1 MSRKP
6 ASASK
11 RPQRKAPA
19 PRKAARKTGA
29 RRRESASVGRRLAAM
44 GAGGLTILGLVAVL
58 VVAGALWIYQGPGPA
73 ARSGEV
79 TNVVLRRGASL
90 PEIASALEQA
100 GVIRSSSLFLTA
112 AQTTGAAR
120 RLKAGEYEFPS
131 RASLRQVLARI
142 RDGKIVRHQ
151 VTIAEGLTSDMVVD
165 ILMRAPELTGTVPT
179 PPEGSILPE
188 TYQVERGE
196 DRAAVLQR
204 MMDDRDEL
212 LDALWAKRQPDL
224 PFKTKE
230 EAVTLASIVEKE
242 TGVASERPR
251 VAAVFINRLRQGMHL
266 GSDPTIIYGLT
277 RGRPLGRGILLSELQ
292 RQTPYNT
299 YLIDGLPPTPIAN
312 PGRAALAAVLDPP
325 KSNELYFVADGT
337 GGHVFAATYEE
348 HERNVVKWRQVER
361 SKAAA
366 RTPSQAPVGAG
377 G

>member
-1 MSRKP
+1 VSRKP

-11 RPQRKAPA
+11 GPQRKAPA
-19 PRKAARKTGA
+19 PRKAPRKTGA

-90 PEIASALEQA
+90 PEIASTLEQA

-251 VAAVFINRLRQGMHL
+251 VAAVFINRLRQGMRL

-277 RGRPLGRGILLSELQ
+277 RGRPLGRGILMSELQ

-299 YLIDGLPPTPIAN
+299 YLIDGMPPTPIAN

-348 HERNVVKWRQVER
+348 HERNVAKWRQVER

-366 RTPSQAPVGAG
+366 KTPSQAPVGAG

>member
-1 MSRKP
+1 VSRKP

-11 RPQRKAPA
+11 GPQRKAPA
-19 PRKAARKTGA
+19 PRKAPRKTGA

-90 PEIASALEQA
+90 PEIASTLEQA

-224 PFKTKE
+224 PFKTTE
-230 EAVTLASIVEKE
+230 EAVTVASIVEKE

-251 VAAVFINRLRQGMHL
+251 VAAVFINRLRQGMRL

-277 RGRPLGRGILLSELQ
+277 RGRPLGRGILMSELQ

-348 HERNVVKWRQVER
+348 HERNVAKWRQVER

-366 RTPSQAPVGAG
+366 KTPSQAPVGAG

>member
-11 RPQRKAPA
+11 GPPRKAPA
-19 PRKAARKTGA
+19 PRKAPRKTGA

-44 GAGGLTILGLVAVL
+44 GAGGLTIRGLVAVL
-58 VVAGALWIYQGPGPA
+58 VVAGALWIYQGPGPS

-90 PEIASALEQA
+90 PEIASTLEQA

-151 VTIAEGLTSDMVVD
+151 VTVAEGLTSDMVVD

-251 VAAVFINRLRQGMHL
+251 VAAVFINRLRQGMRL

-348 HERNVVKWRQVER
+348 HERNVAKWRQVER